1 MTSREFAKL
10 MGVSQSTVSRA
21 LNNSPLVPE
30 EKRKLILAKAREVG
44 FELNSHAKS
53 LRTQRTGTI
62 GILFPKHFVSMSANM
77 MLAHLYDCIQNEMHH
92 YNYDIMVVY
101 YESTSEDFSSFERII
116 RTRKVDG
123 FLVLRMELSHAEMCL
138 IEEYQ
143 VPCVFLM
150 NAGSKIRPQLNY
162 LFSDSEY
169 GGYIA
174 GRYFG
179 GFPDYHK
186 LFITVHE
193 ELEDAE
199 RRLEGYRRG
208 LESCGC
214 PLEESDILFC
224 RLSIED
230 AYNCILQNRDRLS
243 RQKTAIFA
251 YSDTLGVGIINA
263 CRELG
268 LCIPEQVQII
278 SMDDIPLAQ
287 QLHPRLSTL
296 HINVEEMVPRSCRLL
311 MEGID
316 RKEGLVQ
323 EWIRPRLILRDTT
336 VNREDH
342 SLLKELA

>member
-10 MGVSQSTVSRA
+10 VGVSQSTVSRA

-30 EKRKLILAKAREVG
+30 EKRKFILAKAREVG

-62 GILFPKHFVSMSANM
+62 GILFPKHFISMSANM

-101 YESTSEDFSSFERII
+101 YESASEDFSSFERII

-123 FLVLRMELSHAEMCL
+123 FLVLRMELSHAEMRL
-138 IEEYQ
+138 VEECQ

-150 NAGSKIRPQLNY
+150 NAGAKIRPQLNY

-169 GGYIA
+169 GGYVA

-179 GFPDYHK
+179 RFTDYQK

-199 RRLEGYRRG
+199 RRLQGYRRG
-208 LESCGC
+208 LESRGC
-214 PLEESDILFC
+214 PLGESDILFC
-224 RLSIED
+224 NLSID
-230 AYNCILQNRDRLS
+230 SAYNCILKNRDRLIN
-243 RQKTAIFA
+243 RKTAIFA
-251 YSDTLGVGIINA
+251 YSDTLGIGIVNA
-263 CRELG
+263 CRDLG
-268 LCIPEQVQII
+268 LQIPQQVQII
-278 SMDDIPLAQ
+278 SMDDIPLTS

-311 MEGID
+311 MELID
-316 RKEGLVQ
+316 RQDGLVQ
-323 EWIRPRLILRDTT
+323 EWIKPELILRDTT
-336 VNREDH
+336 LSCAEED
-342 SLLKELA
+342 E